1 MDDFTTGFI
10 AGQSDGNNNGCNGN
24 NSGWGGG
31 FGEWIFGLIVLAMF
45 WGGNGFGNNRG
56 NNGND
61 GGVAS
66 VLPYVVASN
75 QGSLTRGDLCS
86 EFAFNDLQNATRGIS
101 QGICD
106 STFALN
112 NTIVNG
118 FNGVSSAICN
128 LGYENATLT
137 NGINNNIMQ
146 NRFAAQQCCCN
157 LENAITQNRFDNQ
170 VAINGLST
178 QLAQCCCENR
188 YERAK
193 DTCAIQQSIA
203 SSTRDIVDS
212 QNAGTRAILDYL
224 CNEKISDLQ
233 NENQAL
239 RLAASQSNQNNALMA
254 AMSANT
260 AEIIRRTGNECP
272 IPAYV
277 VPNPNCCYGN
287 PVGVSYG
294 NNGNSG
300 CCNNCGGCC

>member
-10 AGQSDGNNNGCNGN
+10 AGQSDGNNGNANGM
-24 NSGWGGG
+24 WGDGA
-31 FGEWIFGLIVLAMF
+31 WLWLIVIFAILG
-45 WGGNGFGNNRG
+45 WGGNGFGNGFGGGNGGYLATAATQADIQRG
-56 NNGND
+56 FD
-61 GGVAS
+61 T
-66 VLPYVVASN
+66 SN
-75 QGSLTRGDLCS
+75 TFSKL
-86 EFAFNDLQNATRGIS
+86 EGINS
-101 QGICD
+101 GICD
-106 STFALN
+106 ATYALN
-112 NTIVNG
+112 TSMLNG
-118 FNGVSSAICN
+118 FSGVNNAVCS
-128 LGYENATLT
+128 LGYNNAQLA
-137 NGINNNIMQ
+137 NDINNNIMQ
-146 NRFAAQQCCCN
+146 NRFAAQQYCCN

-178 QLAQCCCENR
+178 QLQQCCCENR

-203 SSTRDIVDS
+203 NSTRDIVDS

-277 VPNPNCCYGN
+277 VPNPNACYGN
-287 PVGVSYG
+287 PLGVSFG
-294 NNGNSG
+294 NCGGSN

>member
-1 MDDFTTGFI
+1 MDDSMALGY
-10 AGQSDGNNNGCNGN
+10 ALGQDSNNGNNCNGN
-24 NSGWGGG
+24 GMWGDGAWWIIIILAILFANGGW
-31 FGEWIFGLIVLAMF
+31 
-45 WGGNGFGNNRG
+45 G
-56 NNGND
+56 NNGNNGNN

-75 QGSLTRGDLCS
+75 QGALTRGDLCS

-101 QGICD
+101 NGICD
-106 STFALN
+106 STFALSS
-112 NTIVNG
+112 TINNG
-118 FNGVSSAICN
+118 FRGVDNAVCS
-128 LGYENATLT
+128 LGNAMQSGFNATNVAL
-137 NGINNNIMQ
+137 MQ
-146 NRFAAQQCCCN
+146 GQNALSSQLCGCCCDIN
-157 LENAITQNRFDNQ
+157 GNITQNRFDNQ

-193 DTCAIQQSIA
+193 DTCAIQQSI
-203 SSTRDIVDS
+203 SNSTRDIVDS